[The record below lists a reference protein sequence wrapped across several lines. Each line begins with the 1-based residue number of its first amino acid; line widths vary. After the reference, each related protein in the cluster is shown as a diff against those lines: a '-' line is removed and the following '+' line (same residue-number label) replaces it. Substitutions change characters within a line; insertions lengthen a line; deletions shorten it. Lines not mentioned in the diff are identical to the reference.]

1 MGACVSIGTAGRT
14 ELGGRDLFRKS
25 IGLSAASSQQ
35 RGGIYVGREVS
46 DH

>member
-14 ELGGRDLFRKS
+14 ELGGRDLFRKI
-25 IGLSAASSQQ
+25 IGLSSASSQQ
-35 RGGIYVGREVS
+35 RGRIHIRRGVS